1 MAKCAAD
8 MLRLQK
14 DVILMPGH
22 ATFSRLDSFIDETQA
37 PLANDKPAG
46 RKEGKP

>member
-1 MAKCAAD
+1 MAKCATD

-22 ATFSRLDSFIDETQA
+22 ATFSRLDSFIVETQA